1 MKFECNKKYEHK
13 KLFQRRHFKKTVS
26 QKRLM
31 KNTLEVLKYGPAQKE
46 GKFLKDNQ
54 ESVR

>member
-1 MKFECNKKYEHK
+1 MNFEGNKKYEYK

-26 QKRLM
+26 QKKLM
-31 KNTLEVLKYGPAQKE
+31 KNTLELLKYGLAQKE

-54 ESVR
+54 ESVK